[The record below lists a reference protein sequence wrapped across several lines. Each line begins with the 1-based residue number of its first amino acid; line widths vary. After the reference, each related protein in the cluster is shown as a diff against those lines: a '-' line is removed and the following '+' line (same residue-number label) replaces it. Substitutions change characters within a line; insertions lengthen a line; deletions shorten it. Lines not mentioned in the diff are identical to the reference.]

1 MIPLRVLLVEDV
13 IEDVAPLQRELARAG
28 YAVALERVET
38 AEAMSMALCGQA
50 WDVVLS
56 DYKLRSFGAPEAL
69 RLCQQAGL
77 DVPFIVVSGA
87 IGEDSAVDI
96 MKAGANDC
104 VMKSRLSRLAAAVAR
119 GLGEAAVRR
128 ERKSAEER
136 IRRSSVS
143 LAETVGRAMEPRDP
157 YTAGHQRRVAELS
170 RLVGRRLGCSAAEQ
184 EGLYVGGLLH
194 DIGKMAIPESILTK
208 PGRLTPEEWGLVRE
222 HVVVGCDVLRKA
234 DLPWPVAEMAL
245 RHHERLDGSGYPDG
259 LKGDSLG
266 FESRLLAVCN
276 VVEAMSSHR
285 PYRPAPGPAAVWEEM
300 RTGRGRLYDARMVDV
315 LEDVIRCGEFR
326 LMP

>member
-13 IEDVAPLQRELARAG
+13 IDDAALLQRELERAG
-28 YAVALERVET
+28 YSVALERVET
-38 AEAMSMALCGQA
+38 AEAMSTALCSGA

-56 DYKLRSFGAPEAL
+56 DYKLPAFGAPEAL
-69 RLCQQAGL
+69 RLCQRAGL
-77 DVPFIVVSGA
+77 DAPFIVVSGS

-96 MKAGANDC
+96 IKSGAHDY
-104 VMKSRLSRLAAAVAR
+104 VMESQLTRLAAAIAR
-119 GLGEAAVRR
+119 ELGEAAVRR
-128 ERKSAEER
+128 ERRSAEER

-170 RLVGRRLGCSAAEQ
+170 RLVGRKLGCSAAEQ

-208 PGRLTPEEWGLVRE
+208 PGRLTPEEWGLVKE

-245 RHHERLDGSGYPDG
+245 RHHERLNGSGYPDG

-285 PYRPAPGPAAVWEEM
+285 PYRPASSLASVWEEVHA
-300 RTGRGRLYDARMVDV
+300 GRGRLYDTQVVDV
-315 LEDVIRCGEFR
+315 LEGIIRNDEFR